1 MSLQITWQQDLQF
14 QATNEQ
20 GHSINIDADSQIA
33 PCPTEVLLSAL
44 GSCSATDVI
53 MGLQEA
59 GAKISSFINTL
70 TYELTDDDPR
80 LYKSV
85 NLNFSVNGEGVTEKS
100 VETAAENAI
109 NKYCHVCL
117 MLQPQIDISYTYQ
130 IESS

>member
-20 GHSINIDADSQIA
+20 GHSINIDADSQTA
-33 PCPTEVLLSAL
+33 PCPTEMLLSAL

-59 GAKISSFINTL
+59 GAKISSFTNTL
-70 TYELTDDDPR
+70 TYELTDDEPR

-85 NLNFSVNGEGVTEKS
+85 NLHFSVKGEDVTEES
-100 VETAAENAI
+100 IETAADNAI

-117 MLQPQIDISYTYQ
+117 MLQPQIVLSYSYDV
-130 IESS
+130 SV